1 MSVCQK
7 TDQLLTYVAAQLEHV
22 KRLKGFACAR
32 FDFVARDEDELS
44 FKDGDRIEIIE
55 FVNND
60 WIRGS
65 LHKREGIF
73 PAAFVSVEEYSPDGM
88 SSSRIFL
95 FCFLYSVFSISFFLF
110 PFFILSTIKFFP
122 PTKNKKENIF
132 KYFAYVFLLYNFFCF
147 FLLIY
152 LFVSGFIFVSNI

>member
-32 FDFVARDEDELS
+32 FDFEARDDDELS
-44 FKDGDRIEIIE
+44 FKDGDRIEILE

-65 LHKREGIF
+65 LHKKEGIF
-73 PAAFVSVEEYSPDGM
+73 PAAFVSVEEFSPDGM
-88 SSSRIFL
+88 SPS
-95 FCFLYSVFSISFFLF
+95 
-110 PFFILSTIKFFP
+110 
-122 PTKNKKENIF
+122 
-132 KYFAYVFLLYNFFCF
+132 
-147 FLLIY
+147 
-152 LFVSGFIFVSNI
+152 